1 MLLFLFLLQ
10 LAVWYGLYRRVLR
23 IPDPA
28 PTAQGD
34 LPPLSVL
41 IAARNEAENLKR
53 FLPAVLNQDY
63 PVFEVL
69 VIDDA
74 GTDHSETVLNELAG
88 LHRHLRVIRMAGKQ
102 RAGKKDALRRGIGE
116 ARYERLVFTD
126 ADCMPASRQWLRR
139 LGDAWGPETDIVL
152 GYAPFFAENTFFN
165 RWVRFEADMA
175 AVTYLS
181 LAAVGMPYMGVGR
194 NMGWKRSLFEKT
206 NGFSRHEH
214 LPGGDDDL
222 LVNAAA
228 NRQNTALVLHPD
240 AFVFSPAKPGLSPWL
255 RQKRRHLSAGLYYKP
270 GHQVVLFALS
280 FSRALFHLW
289 CAVLLCTTQWPWAAA
304 ALLGRWLLVWP
315 LYGRIKR
322 RFRSPPYPMWLS
334 ITAFPVFD
342 LLLSVYDAF
351 VVPRGLW
358 RRSAD
363 W

>member
-23 IPDPA
+23 ISDPA
-28 PTAQGD
+28 PVARGE

-63 PVFEVL
+63 PDFEVL

-74 GTDHSETVLNELAG
+74 GADHTETVLNEMAG
-88 LHRHLRVIRMAGKQ
+88 LHWHLRVIRMAEKQ
-102 RAGKKDALRRGIGE
+102 RAGKKDALRVAIGA
-116 ARYERLVFTD
+116 ARYDRLVFTD
-126 ADCMPASRQWLRR
+126 ADCLPASRQWLRR
-139 LGDAWGPETDIVL
+139 LGEAWGPETDVVL
-152 GYAPFFAENTFFN
+152 GYAPFFPKDTFFN
-165 RWVRFEADMA
+165 RWVRFESDMA

-181 LAAVGMPYMGVGR
+181 LASAGMPYMGVGR
-194 NMGWKRSLFEKT
+194 NMGWRKSLFEQT
-206 NGFSRHEH
+206 NGYAGHEH

-228 NRQNTALVLHPD
+228 NRHNTAVVLHPD
-240 AFVFSPAKPGLSPWL
+240 AFVYSAAKPGLSPWL

-289 CAVLLCTTQWPWAAA
+289 CAVLLCTPHWPWAAA
-304 ALLGRWLLVWP
+304 ALLGRWLLLWP
-315 LYGRIKR
+315 LYGKIQL
-322 RFRSPPYPMWLS
+322 RFQPAQHPQRVS
-334 ITAFPVFD
+334 IIAFPVFD

-358 RRSAD
+358 RRPMD